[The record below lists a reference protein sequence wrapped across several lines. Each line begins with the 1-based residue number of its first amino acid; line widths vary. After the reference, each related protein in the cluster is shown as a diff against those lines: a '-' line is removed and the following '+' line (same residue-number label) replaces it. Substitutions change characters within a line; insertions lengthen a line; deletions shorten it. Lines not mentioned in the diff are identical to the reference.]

1 MNMKTRAGI
10 TLIEVLVAIF
20 IMGVGMLAILVLF
33 PVAALSMAR
42 AIRDDRASQCGQ
54 QAAALAN
61 TFDLRHDTAVL
72 NQLNNAT
79 LPYSGGAAPQSDTPS
94 YPVYIDPFGA
104 TQLGKLGGVMYRVAP
119 STSSFPISGTA
130 TQAERWFTL
139 LDDINF
145 LPTGKPSGASPE
157 RYGYYSWAYIAR
169 RPQHGRSLVDL
180 TVLVYKGRSV
190 SITDSERAFPSAT
203 TAAPTHI
210 ANSATLTIT
219 VAAGSEP
226 ELRPGGYILDTTYVP
241 PPPPPAVATGG
252 TVVGRAYQILDIQ
265 KSGTTWQ
272 LRMEQPQA
280 HPITSIVVMENVIAA
295 FEKGT
300 GWRP

>member
-1 MNMKTRAGI
+1 MKTRAGI

-169 RPQHGRSLVDL
+169 RSQHGRNLIDL

-190 SITDSERAFPSAT
+190 SVNDSERVFVPAHT
-203 TAAPTHI
+203 
-210 ANSATLTIT
+210 ANSATLSIT
-219 VAAGSEP
+219 VTAGAEP
-226 ELRPGGYILDTTYVP
+226 ELRPGGYILDTSYIPQTING
-241 PPPPPAVATGG
+241 TQSG
-252 TVVGRAYQILDIQ
+252 TVVGRVYQILDIQ